1 LDVVSWPTY
10 AVLVNARAAPGA
22 PDCDDEDV
30 MKYRSVI
37 LLSALGLGLG
47 VAAAQA
53 LAETWPTKPVKAIV
67 PIAPG
72 SVIDIVPRTVFG
84 QLTAQLGQ
92 AIVVENRPGAGQ
104 TLGASVVARSEPDG
118 YTLLVNS
125 SAHAIAPALHPNL
138 TYHPAQD
145 FAAVAP
151 LGVTPFVLVVSSDR
165 GFKTARDLVAAA
177 KAKPGAFNFS
187 SPGVGSASHLSAER
201 FRLSAGV
208 AAVHVPFK
216 GGAEMITEVIA
227 GRIDLAF
234 VALGAALP
242 QIRDGKLAALAV
254 NSAARSSALPDVPTL
269 REAGFSDAEY
279 PMWLGL
285 FLPARTPREI
295 VDKLHRETLK
305 ALQERGVKDK
315 LAALGVDPMVMTP
328 TEFDALVSKETRMN
342 AALVKTIGLKPE

>member
-1 LDVVSWPTY
+1 MHAPHRARPIADEED
-10 AVLVNARAAPGA
+10 LVA
-22 PDCDDEDV
+22 
-30 MKYRSVI
+30 YRPVI
-37 LLSALGLGLG
+37 LLSIFALGI
-47 VAAAQA
+47 AAAQA
-53 LAETWPTKPVKAIV
+53 PAETWPTKPIKAIV

-72 SVIDIVPRTVFG
+72 SVIDIVPRAVFE
-84 QLTAQLGQ
+84 QLAVQLGQ
-92 AIVVENRPGAGQ
+92 AIVVENRPGAAT
-104 TLGASVVARSEPDG
+104 TLGAGVVARSDPDG

-145 FAAVAP
+145 FAAVAS
-151 LGVTPFVLVVSSDR
+151 LGTSPFVLVVSPNR

-177 KAKPGAFNFS
+177 KGKPGAFNFS

-208 AAVHVPFK
+208 AALHVPFK

-227 GRIDLAF
+227 GRIDFAF

-242 QIRDGKLAALAV
+242 QIRSGKLTALAV
-254 NSAARSSALPDVPTL
+254 NGGVRSSALPDVPTL

-285 FLPARTPREI
+285 FVPSRTPREI

-305 ALQERGVKDK
+305 ALQEPRVKDT
-315 LAALGVDPMVMTP
+315 LSALGVDPMVMTP
-328 TEFDALVSKETRMN
+328 TEFDALVSNDTRMN
-342 AALVKTIGLKPE
+342 AGLVKAIGLKP

>member
-1 LDVVSWPTY
+1 LDVVSCPTY

-22 PDCDDEDV
+22 PDCDDEDS
-30 MKYRSVI
+30 MKNRSVI
-37 LLSALGLGLG
+37 LLSAFGLV
-47 VAAAQA
+47 VAAAPA
-53 LAETWPTKPVKAIV
+53 LAETWPTKPMKAIV
-67 PIAPG
+67 PLAPG
-72 SVIDIVPRTVFG
+72 SVIDIVPRVVFG

-104 TLGASVVARSEPDG
+104 TLGASIVARSGPDG
-118 YTLLVNS
+118 YTFLVNS
-125 SAHAIAPALHPNL
+125 SAHAIAPALHANL
-138 TYHPAQD
+138 NYDPGQD

-151 LGVTPFVLVVSSDR
+151 LGVTPFVLMVSRDR

-187 SPGVGSASHLSAER
+187 SPGVGSASQLSAER

-208 AAVHVPFK
+208 EAVHVPFK

-227 GRIDLAF
+227 GRIDFAF

-295 VDKLHRETLK
+295 VEKLHRETLK
-305 ALQERGVKDK
+305 ALQEPGVKDK
-315 LAALGVDPMVMTP
+315 LAALGVDPMVLTP
-328 TEFDALVSKETRMN
+328 TEFDALVSKEIRMN
-342 AALVKTIGLKPE
+342 AALVKAIGLKPE

>member
-1 LDVVSWPTY
+1 
-10 AVLVNARAAPGA
+10 
-22 PDCDDEDV
+22 
-30 MKYRSVI
+30 MKQRIVTM
-37 LLSALGLGLG
+37 LFAMGLG

-53 LAETWPTKPVKAIV
+53 HAQTWPTKSIKAVV

-72 SVIDIVPRTVFG
+72 SVIDIVPRAVFA
-84 QLTAQLGQ
+84 QLAAQLGQ

-104 TLGASVVARSEPDG
+104 TLGAGAVARSDPDG

-138 TYHPAQD
+138 AYRPAQD

-151 LGVTPFVLVVSSDR
+151 LGVTPFVLVVSPER
-165 GFKTARDLVAAA
+165 GLKAARDLVAAA
-177 KAKPGAFNFS
+177 AAKPDTFNFS

-216 GGAEMITEVIA
+216 GGADMITEVMA
-227 GRIDLAF
+227 GRIDFAF

-242 QIRDGKLAALAV
+242 QIRAGKLAALAV
-254 NSAARSSALPDVPTL
+254 NSIARSSALPDVPTL

-305 ALQERGVKDK
+305 ALQAPGMKGK

-328 TEFDALVSKETRMN
+328 TEFDALVNNEIRMN
-342 AALVKTIGLKPE
+342 AGLVKAIGLKPE